1 MTTFHPPKAERRMD
15 KIVIR
20 GGERLIGEVGVSG
33 SKNATLPIFVSS
45 LLSEGIHLFHNVPNL
60 RDVQTIVKVL
70 NNLGVKVWQEG
81 GVYRIDATNVSN
93 LEAPYD
99 LVKTMRASI
108 LVLGPLVARMRR
120 ATVSLPGGCAI
131 GARPINLHLMGLE
144 AMGTK
149 IELRGGYVEAKAE
162 RLRGADVNFDVP
174 TVTGTE
180 NLMMAATLA
189 KGTTRLQNAAM
200 EPEVVE
206 LASVLIKMGA
216 RINGAGTRFIEIEGV
231 DSLQPVQYTIMPDR
245 IEAGTLMVAAGLTR
259 GNIKILNCPIRHME
273 TVVSKLRES
282 GMEIDAEEDGVRVVG
297 NRRIRSVDVKTQPY
311 PGFPTDMQAQ
321 FMVLMSLAKGLSTIT
336 ETIFENRF
344 IHVSELRRMGA
355 NIRIQGNT
363 AIIQGVEG
371 LNGAEVMATDLRASA
386 SLILAGLAADGLTGV
401 SRVYHLDRGYEGL
414 DKKLAKLGADI
425 KRVKEED

>member
-1 MTTFHPPKAERRMD
+1 MD
-15 KIVIR
+15 KIIIR
-20 GGERLIGEVGVSG
+20 GGERLIGEVEVSG
-33 SKNATLPIFVSS
+33 SKNATLPVFAAS
-45 LLSEGIHLFHNVPNL
+45 LLAEGVNLFHNVPNL
-60 RDVQTIVKVL
+60 KDVQTIVKVL
-70 NNLGVKVWQEG
+70 KNLGVKVWEEG
-81 GVYRIDATNVSN
+81 EIYRIDATEVSN
-93 LEAPYD
+93 HKAPYD

-144 AMGTK
+144 AMGAK
-149 IELRGGYVEAKAE
+149 IELRRGYIEAKAD
-162 RLRGADVNFDVP
+162 RLKGAEISFDIP
-174 TVTGTE
+174 TVTGAE

-189 KGTTRLQNAAM
+189 KGKTTLQNAAM
-200 EPEVVE
+200 EPEVVD
-206 LASVLIKMGA
+206 LANVLTKMGA
-216 RINGAGTRFIEIEGV
+216 KINGAGTPLIEIEGV
-231 DSLQPVQYTIMPDR
+231 ESLQAAEHSIIPDR

-259 GNIKILNCPIRHME
+259 GNIKILHCPLQQME
-273 TVVSKLRES
+273 TVASKLRES
-282 GMEIDAEEDGVRVVG
+282 GMEIDSDGEGARVVG

-321 FMVLMSLAKGLSTIT
+321 FMVLMSLAKGLSVIS

-355 NIRIQGNT
+355 NIRIQGDT
-363 AIIQGVEG
+363 AILQGVEN
-371 LNGAEVMATDLRASA
+371 LNGAQVMATDLRASA
-386 SLILAGLAADGLTGV
+386 SLILAGLAAEGVTEV

-414 DKKLAKLGADI
+414 DKKLASLGADI

>member
-1 MTTFHPPKAERRMD
+1 MD

-20 GGERLIGEVGVSG
+20 GGERLIGEVEVSG
-33 SKNATLPIFVSS
+33 SKNATLPIFAAS
-45 LLSEGIHLFHNVPNL
+45 LLAEGGNLFHNVPNL
-60 RDVQTIVKVL
+60 KDVQTIVKVL
-70 NNLGVKVWQEG
+70 KNLGVKVWEEG
-81 GVYRIDATNVSN
+81 EICRIDASEVSN
-93 LEAPYD
+93 HEAPYD

-144 AMGTK
+144 AMGAK
-149 IELRGGYVEAKAE
+149 IELRRGYIEAKAD
-162 RLRGADVNFDVP
+162 RLKGAEISFDIP

-189 KGTTRLQNAAM
+189 KGKTTLQNAAM
-200 EPEVVE
+200 EPEVVD
-206 LASVLIKMGA
+206 LANVLTKMGA
-216 RINGAGTRFIEIEGV
+216 KINGAGTPLIEIEGV
-231 DSLQPVQYTIMPDR
+231 ESLQAAEHSIIPDR

-259 GNIKILNCPIRHME
+259 GNIKIFRCPLQQME
-273 TVVSKLRES
+273 TIVSKLRES
-282 GMEIDAEEDGVRVVG
+282 GMEIDSDGEGARVVG

-321 FMVLMSLAKGLSTIT
+321 FMVLMSLARGLSVIS

-355 NIRIQGNT
+355 NIQIQGNT
-363 AIIQGVEG
+363 AIVHGVG
-371 LNGAEVMATDLRASA
+371 SLNGTQVMATDLRASA
-386 SLILAGLAADGLTGV
+386 SLVLAGLAAEGVTEV

-414 DKKLAKLGADI
+414 DEKLANLGADI
-425 KRVKEED
+425 KRVKGED

>member
-1 MTTFHPPKAERRMD
+1 MD
-15 KIVIR
+15 KIIIK
-20 GGERLIGEVGVSG
+20 GGERLIGEVEVSG
-33 SKNATLPIFVSS
+33 SKNATLPIFAAS
-45 LLSEGIHLFHNVPNL
+45 LLAEGVNLFHNVPNL
-60 RDVQTIVKVL
+60 KDVQTIVKVL
-70 NNLGVKVWQEG
+70 KNLGVKVWEEG
-81 GVYRIDATNVSN
+81 EIYRIDATEVSN
-93 LEAPYD
+93 HKAPYD

-144 AMGTK
+144 AMGAK
-149 IELRGGYVEAKAE
+149 IELRRGYIEAKAD
-162 RLRGADVNFDVP
+162 RLKGAEISFDIP

-189 KGTTRLQNAAM
+189 KGKTTLQNAAM
-200 EPEVVE
+200 EPEVVD
-206 LASVLIKMGA
+206 LANVLTKMGA
-216 RINGAGTRFIEIEGV
+216 KINGAGTPLIEIEGV
-231 DSLQPVQYTIMPDR
+231 ESLQAAEHSIIPDR

-259 GNIKILNCPIRHME
+259 GNIKILHCPLQQME
-273 TVVSKLRES
+273 TVASKLRES
-282 GMEIDAEEDGVRVVG
+282 GMEIDSDGEGARVVG

-321 FMVLMSLAKGLSTIT
+321 FMVLMSLAKGLSVIA

-355 NIRIQGNT
+355 NIRIQGDT
-363 AIIQGVEG
+363 AILQGVEN
-371 LNGAEVMATDLRASA
+371 LNGAQVMATDLRASA
-386 SLILAGLAADGLTGV
+386 SLILAGLAAEGVTEV

-414 DKKLAKLGADI
+414 DKKLASLGADI
-425 KRVKEED
+425 KRVKEEN